1 MNYKNKT
8 EHRVAVLNVVN
19 DAEAFLVVSDQGF
32 ALGGEHRII
41 VGALATAI
49 SSNEDFRL
57 VVAEA
62 ITKVMKYKQELKTEK

>member
-1 MNYKNKT
+1 MNYKNKK
-8 EHRVAVLNVVN
+8 EHRIAVLNVVN

-32 ALGGEHRII
+32 ALGGEHGTI
-41 VGALATAI
+41 VAALASAVAD
-49 SSNEDFRL
+49 NEDFRL